1 MPGFNVLN
9 VPLLQVSPK
18 CRVSLPGLLAQLTQ
32 DQVDGYPALRP
43 HQAPAWHMFLVQ
55 LAALGLHRA
64 GIDVLPESEAEW
76 VKVLRGMTSEFPD
89 DEPWCLAV
97 EEWSKP

>member
-1 MPGFNVLN
+1 MDWNLLTT
-9 VPLLQVSPK
+9 PLLRALPVGW
-18 CRVSLPGLLAQLTQ
+18 VTLPGMLACLVR
-32 DQVDGYPALRP
+32 DEADSFPALRP

-64 GIDVLPESEAEW
+64 GIDVLPETEAEW
-76 VKVLRGMTSEFPD
+76 AKVLRGMTPEFPN

-97 EEWSKP
+97 EDWR